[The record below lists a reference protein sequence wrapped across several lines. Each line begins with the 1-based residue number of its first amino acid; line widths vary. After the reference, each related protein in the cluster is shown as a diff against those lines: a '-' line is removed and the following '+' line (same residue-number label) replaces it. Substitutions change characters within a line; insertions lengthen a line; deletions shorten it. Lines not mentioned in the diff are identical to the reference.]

1 MTAHCT
7 QMSFPVKPQQR
18 CVDSVNHPVASLV
31 RFLGQQPSEVS
42 LKEQQHADETEL
54 MRQHLELASKSI
66 SG

>member
-1 MTAHCT
+1 
-7 QMSFPVKPQQR
+7 MSFLVKPQQR
-18 CVDSVNHPVASLV
+18 CGDSVNHPVASLV
-31 RFLGQQPSEVS
+31 RFLEQQPSEVS